1 MKKVVL
7 LCMVS
12 VLLVFTACSAKLG
25 KGDAQCKETAN
36 DFFHAVF
43 AVSEDDVS
51 DFLEMSSE
59 EDLQQWMSDKYG
71 DYLTENGLENAMRN
85 RIVSLGIE
93 LKREDKDFESPKIT
107 IEKRKDSGDENW
119 YNYEVS
125 LQTGDEEVGYSGSML
140 FVQQDDEW
148 LIDKMTRN

>member
-1 MKKVVL
+1 MKKIVL
-7 LCMVS
+7 VILP
-12 VLLVFTACSAKLG
+12 LLLIFTACSAKSD

-36 DFFHAVF
+36 DFLQAVF
-43 AVSEDDVS
+43 DVSEDDVS
-51 DFLEMSSE
+51 DFLELSSE

-71 DYLTENGLENAMRN
+71 DYLTENGLENVMRN

-93 LKREDKDFESPKIT
+93 LKRQDKDFESPKVT

-119 YNYEVS
+119 YDYEIS
-125 LQTGDEEVGYSGSML
+125 LQAGDEEVGYSGSML

-148 LIDKMTRN
+148 RIDKMTRN

>member
-12 VLLVFTACSAKLG
+12 VLLVFTACSAKSG

-36 DFFHAVF
+36 DFFQAVF
-43 AVSEDDVS
+43 DVSEDDVS
-51 DFLEMSSE
+51 DFVEMSSE

-125 LQTGDEEVGYSGSML
+125 LQSGDEEVGYSGSML